1 MRAATGQQIELTR
14 QQPGGA
20 SRAIITEVAAGLRSL
35 EVHGTALVESFA
47 EEDLPPLA
55 CGIVLVPWPNR
66 IADGVWSL
74 DGLEQQ
80 LDLTEPARHHAIH
93 GLLRH
98 TAYRVLE
105 RSEAAVTMAATV
117 FPRRGYPFLLDTT
130 VRYELVDDGIVVTH
144 VIRNDS
150 SDAAPVAIG
159 AHPYLRVGE
168 IPTAELTLRLAADT
182 HFEVG
187 ERMIPV
193 RETPVG
199 GTAYD
204 LRAGRP
210 VGALQLDDGF
220 RAAQAL
226 DSGTRHTLTAPDGRF
241 VELWQDAQFGFVQ
254 VFTTDRFPSRELAIA
269 VEPMTAPANAFNS
282 GLGVRWLEPGES
294 WQACW
299 GINYGV
305 GA

>member
-14 QQPGGA
+14 PQPGGA

-47 EEDLPPLA
+47 DEEPPPLA

-130 VRYELVDDGIVVTH
+130 VRYELVDAGIRVTH
-144 VIRNDS
+144 IIRNES
-150 SDAAPVAIG
+150 TNAAPVAIG
-159 AHPYLRVGE
+159 AHPFLRVGE
-168 IPTAELTLRLAADT
+168 VPTAELTLRLAADT
-182 HFEVG
+182 HFEVD

-193 RETPVG
+193 RESPVD
-199 GTAYD
+199 GTGYD
-204 LRAGRP
+204 LRDGRLL
-210 VGALQLDDGF
+210 GELALDDGF
-220 RAAQAL
+220 RVAAGGVA
-226 DSGTRHTLTAPDGRF
+226 RHTLTAPDGRF

-254 VFTTDRFPSRELAIA
+254 VFTTERFPSRELAIA
-269 VEPMTAPANAFNS
+269 VEPMTAPANAFNN
-282 GLGVRWLEPGES
+282 GQGVRWLEPGES
-294 WQACW
+294 WQASW